1 MVSFKKI
8 ITVIA
13 VCLLVNGFSVYAGAE
28 DGVDA
33 GADESVGESVGESAD
48 DVRFVYPLK
57 IPMSLSGDYGELRS
71 NHFHGGIDFRI
82 GGVCGAEVMAAADG
96 CVSRISVSGSGYGN
110 GLYISHP
117 NGYVTVY
124 GHLNN
129 FSAAIEKYVK
139 EQQYNKG
146 SFFVDLYPE
155 PDMFPVKQGEY
166 IANGGNT
173 GSSGGPHLHFE
184 IRDTA
189 NVQLNVFAHCFIGVK
204 DKTAPQIREVKFF
217 GVDDRFAFITKAY
230 VPATKI
236 VYVTVKGKKKKRYE
250 PAVTL
255 LPNRFYVGIDA
266 IDRIDGM
273 SAKFA
278 VEKYEVFF
286 DGELVYRFTLGD
298 VPFTHGRYIN
308 SLIEYSQKVKHGK
321 MMLKAYCE
329 PGNILKDRIECKEDG
344 IITLPKDGKE
354 HIVKVVV
361 SDFSGNSSSKS
372 YKVKRGADFRS
383 AEPDSVIMHNI
394 AYWNIANTV
403 SASGADIMIPAG
415 SLYSNA
421 LVKVDTL
428 SGKTGN
434 YSPIWSIG
442 DANVP
447 LQIPVSV
454 RIKANVPNELKDKAL
469 LSAVSSSGKLVGGG
483 GEWKDGAIHT
493 SLYSFGNYTVAV
505 DTIPPVITTSLKNN
519 AVVTGRVLSFKIR
532 DNLSGINDFK
542 AEIDGEW
549 VLYSWDA
556 KTATMSVNLN
566 ECGIKPGWH
575 TIVITIPDN
584 KGNIGTLTRKFKK

>member
-1 MVSFKKI
+1 MISLKKI
-8 ITVIA
+8 VAVIA

-28 DGVDA
+28 NATESFMQSSKEIAADSSTA
-33 GADESVGESVGESAD
+33 GTK
-48 DVRFVYPLK
+48 FIYPLK
-57 IPMSLSGDYGELRS
+57 VPVNLSGDYGELRS

-96 CVSRISVSGSGYGN
+96 YVSRITVSGSGYGN
-110 GLYISHP
+110 GLYITHP

-129 FSAAIEKYVK
+129 FSAAIERYVK
-139 EQQYNKG
+139 EQQYMKN

-155 PDMFPVKQGEY
+155 PDMFQVKAGQY

-189 NVQLNVFAHCFIGVK
+189 NVQLNVLAHNYINIK
-204 DKTAPQIREVKFF
+204 DKTAPEIREVKFF
-217 GVDDRFAFITKAY
+217 GVDERFTFLTKEY
-230 VPATKI
+230 TPATKL
-236 VYVTVKGKKKKRYE
+236 VYVTVKGKKTKRYE
-250 PAVTL
+250 PVVTL
-255 LPNRFYVGIDA
+255 LPDKFYVGVDA

-286 DGELVYRFTLGD
+286 DGELVYRFSLGD
-298 VPFTHGRYIN
+298 VPFTHNRYIN
-308 SLIEYSQKVKHGK
+308 SLIEYSQKVKRSK
-321 MMLKAYCE
+321 MMVKAYCE
-329 PGNILKDRIECKEDG
+329 PGNILKDRIECKDNG
-344 IITLPKDGKE
+344 IITLPDDGKE

-361 SDFSGNSSSKS
+361 HDFSGNSRSKS
-372 YKVKRGADFRS
+372 YGVKHDGKGLPVADS
-383 AEPDSVIMHNI
+383 LVTNNI
-394 AYWNIANTV
+394 AYWNIANTI
-403 SASGADIMIPAG
+403 SSHGADVMIPAG
-415 SLYSNA
+415 ALYSNA
-421 LVKVDTL
+421 LIKIDTL
-428 SGKTGN
+428 SGKKGE

-447 LQIPVSV
+447 LQIPMSV
-454 RIKANVPNELKDKAL
+454 KVKANLPEGLRDKAL
-469 LSAVSSSGKLVGGG
+469 LSSVSASGKTTGGG
-483 GEWKDGAIHT
+483 GEWRDGAIHT

-505 DTIPPVITTSLKNN
+505 DTVPPVITTSLKDN
-519 AVVTGRVLSFKIR
+519 AVVSRNVLSFKVR

-584 KGNIGTLTRKFKK
+584 KGNVGKLTRKFKK

>member
-1 MVSFKKI
+1 MTSLNKI
-8 ITVIA
+8 VTAIA
-13 VCLLVNGFSVYAGAE
+13 VCLLANGFSVYARAE
-28 DGVDA
+28 N
-33 GADESVGESVGESAD
+33 SVGTSIHGGKENPIDSSATD
-48 DVRFVYPLK
+48 MKFIYPLK
-57 IPMSLSGDYGELRS
+57 VPVSLSGDYGELRS

-82 GGVCGAEVMAAADG
+82 GGVSGAEVMAAADG
-96 CVSRISVSGSGYGN
+96 YVSRITVSGSGYGN
-110 GLYISHP
+110 GLYITHP

-129 FSAAIEKYVK
+129 FSAAIERYVK
-139 EQQYNKG
+139 EQQYKKN

-155 PDMFPVKQGEY
+155 PEMFPVKAGQY

-189 NVQLNVFAHCFIGVK
+189 NVQLNVLAHNYINIK
-204 DKTAPQIREVKFF
+204 DKTAPEIREVKFF
-217 GVDDRFAFITKAY
+217 GVDDRFTFITKEY
-230 VPATKI
+230 TPATKL
-236 VYVTVKGKKKKRYE
+236 VYVTVKGKKTKRYE
-250 PAVTL
+250 PSVTL
-255 LPNRFYVGIDA
+255 LPDKFYVGVDA

-286 DGELVYRFTLGD
+286 DGELAYRFSLGD
-298 VPFTHGRYIN
+298 VPFTHNRYIN
-308 SLIEYSQKVKHGK
+308 SLIEYSQKVKRGR
-321 MMLKAYCE
+321 MMVKAYCE
-329 PGNILKDRIECKEDG
+329 PGNILKDRIECKDNG
-344 IITLPKDGKE
+344 IITLPDDGKE

-361 SDFSGNSSSKS
+361 HDFSGNSRSKS
-372 YKVKRGADFRS
+372 YRVKHGGKGLPVADS
-383 AEPDSVIMHNI
+383 LVVNNI
-394 AYWNIANTV
+394 AYWNIANTI
-403 SASGADIMIPAG
+403 SSYGADVMIPAG
-415 SLYSNA
+415 ALYGNA
-421 LVKVDTL
+421 LIKVDTL
-428 SGKTGN
+428 SGKNGA

-447 LQIPVSV
+447 LQIPMSV
-454 RIKANVPNELKDKAL
+454 KVKVNLPDELRDKAL
-469 LSAVSSSGKLVGGG
+469 LSAVSASGKTTGGS
-483 GEWKDGAIHT
+483 GEWRDGAIHA
-493 SLYSFGNYTVAV
+493 SLYSFGNYAVAV
-505 DTIPPVITTSLKNN
+505 DTVPPVITTSLKNN
-519 AVVTGRVLSFKIR
+519 AVVSSKVLSFKVR

-584 KGNIGTLTRKFKK
+584 KGNIGKLTRKFKK